1 MRIPNWKY
9 SQELGEL
16 QEKFEDRI
24 EIQHKDMKI
33 LKEIKDLKAEI
44 KDAETKDAL
53 ACTIICTNVSKRTFE
68 FVKGPDTS
76 FKIMEKLKSLYRKK
90 KFSDVQYWM
99 KKIYLLKA
107 STLIVQLINSE
118 LNNFYDRYRILNLA
132 FSPTFNLDGIKLI
145 NAIASKFL
153 WNIMQLDIKE
163 VYLKCSS

>member
-1 MRIPNWKY
+1 
-9 SQELGEL
+9 
-16 QEKFEDRI
+16 
-24 EIQHKDMKI
+24 MKI

-107 STLIVQLINSE
+107 STLIVQCKKNIYIFTFIDEFIRKGGIFFLKNKSDIPRTIINIFTY
-118 LNNFYDRYRILNLA
+118 LNNQSIYEKKIFP
-132 FSPTFNLDGIKLI
+132 F
-145 NAIASKFL
+145 
-153 WNIMQLDIKE
+153 
-163 VYLKCSS
+163 